1 MSVIDCEVSVSLI
14 VCVVVLVPVH
24 WFYPLHASVSFIDLC
39 VSVPEEMPDCVILS
53 VCGFV

>member
-24 WFYPLHASVSFIDLC
+24 WFYPLTCLC
-39 VSVPEEMPDCVILS
+39 IIHRS
-53 VCGFV
+53 VCLCTRGNA